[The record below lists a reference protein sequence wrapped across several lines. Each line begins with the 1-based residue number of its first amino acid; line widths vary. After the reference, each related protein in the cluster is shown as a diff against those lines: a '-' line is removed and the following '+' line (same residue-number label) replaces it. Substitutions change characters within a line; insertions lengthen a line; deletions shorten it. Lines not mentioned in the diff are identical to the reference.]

1 MSDGYNAAIN
11 NNIDRIGQMRGYKI
25 FSGSSCGEF
34 AAEVCRTLDVP
45 LSKAEIKRFSDGEIN
60 VQISESVRGRDVFII
75 QSTGAPSNDN
85 LMELLIMT
93 DALRRSS
100 ASSITAVVPY
110 FGYARQDRKAAPRVP
125 ITAKLVADMFETAGI
140 DRVVTID
147 LHAGQIQ
154 GFFDIPVDNLYGSI
168 IFQEY
173 VRSKNLPNPV
183 IASPDIGGVAR
194 ARYFAEKLGLEM
206 VIVDKR
212 REKANESEVMNII
225 GDVVGKDII
234 MIDDMVDTAG
244 TMVKAAA
251 ALKKNG
257 ATSVMACATHGVL
270 SGKAYDNINNG
281 QLDELVVSNTLELNF
296 KSDKIK
302 VLSVA
307 PLFAEVI
314 RRVYHNE
321 SVNSLFS

>member
-1 MSDGYNAAIN
+1 
-11 NNIDRIGQMRGYKI
+11 MRGYKI
-25 FSGSSCGEF
+25 FAGSSSVEF
-34 AAEVCRTLDVP
+34 AKEVCQSLDVP
-45 LSKAEIKRFSDGEIN
+45 LSKAEVKRFSDGEIS
-60 VQISESVRGRDVFII
+60 VQISESVRGRDVFIV

-125 ITAKLVADMFETAGI
+125 ITARLVADMYESAGI

-173 VRSKNLPNPV
+173 IQSKELKNPI

-212 REKANESEVMNII
+212 REKANEAEVMNII
-225 GDVVGKDII
+225 GDVKGKDVI

-244 TMVKAAA
+244 TMVKGAA
-251 ALKKNG
+251 ALKANG

-270 SGKAYDNINNG
+270 SGKAYENLKSDA
-281 QLDELVVSNTLELNF
+281 LDELVISNSLVTQPM
-296 KSDKIK
+296 DKIK
-302 VLSVA
+302 VLTVA
-307 PLFAEVI
+307 PLFGEVI

>member
-1 MSDGYNAAIN
+1 
-11 NNIDRIGQMRGYKI
+11 MRGYKI
-25 FSGSSCGEF
+25 FAGSSSIEF
-34 AAEVCRTLDVP
+34 AQEVCKTLDVP
-45 LSKAEIKRFSDGEIN
+45 LAKADVKRFSDGEIS
-60 VQISESVRGRDVFII
+60 VQIAESVRGRDVFIV

-110 FGYARQDRKAAPRVP
+110 YGYARQDRKAAPRVP
-125 ITAKLVADMFETAGI
+125 ITAKLVADLYETAGI

-154 GFFDIPVDNLYGSI
+154 GFFNIPVDNLYGSI
-168 IFQEY
+168 VFKEY
-173 VRSKNLPNPV
+173 VQSKKLPNPIV
-183 IASPDIGGVAR
+183 ASPDIGGVTR
-194 ARYFAEKLGLEM
+194 ARYFAELLGLEM

-225 GDVVGKDII
+225 GNVEGKDVII
-234 MIDDMVDTAG
+234 VDDMVDTAG

-251 ALKKNG
+251 ALKAQG
-257 ATSVMACATHGVL
+257 ATSVMAIATHGVL
-270 SGKAYDNINNG
+270 SGKAYTNLDNDS
-281 QLDELVVSNTLELNF
+281 LDELCISNTLVT
-296 KSDKIK
+296 KPHDSIT

-321 SVNSLFS
+321 SVNSLFA

>member
-1 MSDGYNAAIN
+1 
-11 NNIDRIGQMRGYKI
+11 MRGYKI
-25 FSGSSCGEF
+25 FAGSSSVEF
-34 AAEVCRTLDVP
+34 AKEVCQSLDVP
-45 LSKAEIKRFSDGEIN
+45 LSKAEIKRFSDGEIS
-60 VQISESVRGRDVFII
+60 VQIAESVRGRDVFIV

-125 ITAKLVADMFETAGI
+125 ITARLVADMYEKAGI
-140 DRVVTID
+140 DRVITID

-173 VRSKNLPNPV
+173 IESKNFKNPV

-212 REKANESEVMNII
+212 REKANEAEVMNII
-225 GDVVGKDII
+225 GDVKGKDVI

-244 TMVKAAA
+244 TMVKGAA
-251 ALKKNG
+251 ALKANG

-270 SGKAYDNINNG
+270 SGKAYANLENDA
-281 QLDELVVSNTLELNF
+281 LDELCISNSLVT
-296 KSDKIK
+296 KPMDKIK
-302 VLSVA
+302 VLTVA
-307 PLFAEVI
+307 PLFGEVI

>member
-1 MSDGYNAAIN
+1 
-11 NNIDRIGQMRGYKI
+11 MRGYKV
-25 FSGSSCGEF
+25 FAGSASEEF
-34 AAEVCRTLDVP
+34 AKEICQVLDVP
-45 LSKAEIKRFSDGEIN
+45 LGQADIKKFSDGEIS
-60 VQISESVRGRDVFII
+60 VQIAESVRGRDVFIV

-125 ITAKLVADMFETAGI
+125 ITARLVADMFESAGI
-140 DRVVTID
+140 DRVITID

-154 GFFDIPVDNLYGSI
+154 GFFDIPVDNLYGSVTFENYI
-168 IFQEY
+168 K
-173 VRSKNLPNPV
+173 SKNLKNPI

-194 ARYFAEKLGLEM
+194 ARYFANRLGLDM

-225 GDVVGKDII
+225 GSVEGYDVI

-244 TMVKAAA
+244 TMVKAAT
-251 ALKKNG
+251 ALKNKG

-270 SGKAYDNINNG
+270 SGKAYENLDKG
-281 QLDELVVSNTLELNF
+281 ELDELIITNTLNTQPHENI
-296 KSDKIK
+296 KI
-302 VLSVA
+302 LSVA

>member
-1 MSDGYNAAIN
+1 
-11 NNIDRIGQMRGYKI
+11 MRGYKI
-25 FSGSSCGEF
+25 FAGTASQEF
-34 AAEVCRTLDVP
+34 AKEVCRHLDVP
-45 LSKAEIKRFSDGEIN
+45 VARADIKRFSDGEISIQ
-60 VQISESVRGRDVFII
+60 VSESVRGRDVFII

-100 ASSITAVVPY
+100 ASSITAVIPY

-125 ITAKLVADMFETAGI
+125 ITARLVADMYEKAGI
-140 DRVVTID
+140 DRLITID

-154 GFFDIPVDNLYGSI
+154 GFFDIPVDNLYGAI
-168 IFQEY
+168 VFQDY
-173 VRSKNLPNPV
+173 IQRKNLANPV

-194 ARYFAEKLGLEM
+194 ARYFAKNLGLDM

-225 GDVVGKDII
+225 GDVSGKDVI

-244 TMVKAAA
+244 TMVKAAT
-251 ALKKNG
+251 ALKEKG
-257 ATSVMACATHGVL
+257 AASVMACATHAVL
-270 SGKAYDNINNG
+270 SGKAYDNIEG
-281 QLDELVVSNTLELNF
+281 GELDELVVTNTLVSKESN
-296 KSDKIK
+296 KIK
-302 VLSVA
+302 VLTVA
-307 PLFAEVI
+307 PLFSEVI

-321 SVNSLFS
+321 SVNSLFA

>member
-1 MSDGYNAAIN
+1 
-11 NNIDRIGQMRGYKI
+11 MRGYKI
-25 FSGSSCGEF
+25 FAGSASKAF
-34 AAEVCRTLDVP
+34 AQEVCKSLDVP
-45 LSKAEIKRFSDGEIN
+45 LSKADVKRFSDGEIS
-60 VQISESVRGRDVFII
+60 VQIAESVRGRDVFII

-125 ITAKLVADMFETAGI
+125 ITAKLVADMYETAGI

-173 VRSKNLPNPV
+173 VQSKNLPNPI

-194 ARYFAEKLGLEM
+194 ARYFAKKMGLEM

-225 GDVVGKDII
+225 GDVTGKDVI

-251 ALKKNG
+251 ALKAKG
-257 ATSVMACATHGVL
+257 ATSVMACATHPVL

-281 QLDELVVSNTLELNF
+281 ELDELVVTNSLEL
-296 KSDKIK
+296 KGESKKIK
-302 VLSVA
+302 VLTVA

>member
-1 MSDGYNAAIN
+1 
-11 NNIDRIGQMRGYKI
+11 MRGYKI
-25 FSGSSCGEF
+25 FGGSASVEF
-34 AAEVCRTLDVP
+34 AQEVCQILDVP
-45 LSKAEIKRFSDGEIN
+45 LARADVKRFSDGEISI
-60 VQISESVRGRDVFII
+60 QISESVRGRDVFII

-110 FGYARQDRKAAPRVP
+110 YGYARQDRKAAPRVP
-125 ITAKLVADMFETAGI
+125 ITARLVADMYEAAGI

-154 GFFDIPVDNLYGSI
+154 GFFNIPVDNLYGSVTFENYI
-168 IFQEY
+168 
-173 VRSKNLPNPV
+173 RSKNLKNPI

-194 ARYFAEKLGLEM
+194 ARYFASRMGLEM

-225 GDVVGKDII
+225 GNVEGKDVI

-244 TMVKAAA
+244 TMVKAATV
-251 ALKKNG
+251 LKNKG
-257 ATSVMACATHGVL
+257 AVSVMACATHAVL
-270 SGKAYDNINNG
+270 SGKAYQNIENG
-281 QLDELVVSNTLELNF
+281 ELDELIVTNTLES
-296 KSDKIK
+296 KPHDKIV
-302 VLSVA
+302 VLTVA

>member
-1 MSDGYNAAIN
+1 
-11 NNIDRIGQMRGYKI
+11 MRGYKI
-25 FSGSSCGEF
+25 FAGTASTEF
-34 AAEVCRTLDVP
+34 AKEVCNILDVP
-45 LSKAEIKRFSDGEIN
+45 VAKADIKRFSDGEIS

-100 ASSITAVVPY
+100 ASSITAVIPY

-125 ITAKLVADMFETAGI
+125 ITAKLVADMIETAGV
-140 DRVVTID
+140 DRVVTMD

-168 IFQEY
+168 AFENYIK
-173 VRSKNLPNPV
+173 SKNLKNPI

-194 ARYFAEKLGLEM
+194 ARYFAARLGLEM

-212 REKANESEVMNII
+212 REKANVAEVMNII
-225 GDVVGKDII
+225 GDVEGKDVI

-244 TMVKAAA
+244 TMVKAAT
-251 ALKKNG
+251 ALKNKG
-257 ATSVMACATHGVL
+257 ASSVMACATHPVL
-270 SGKAYDNINNG
+270 SGKAYENIENG
-281 QLDELVVSNTLELNF
+281 ELDELIVTNTLVSQPSE
-296 KSDKIK
+296 KIS

>member
-1 MSDGYNAAIN
+1 
-11 NNIDRIGQMRGYKI
+11 MRGYKI
-25 FSGSSCGEF
+25 FAGTASEEF
-34 AAEVCRTLDVP
+34 AKEICDILDVP
-45 LSKAEIKRFSDGEIN
+45 VAKADIKRFSDGEIS
-60 VQISESVRGRDVFII
+60 VQISESVRGRDVFIV

-100 ASSITAVVPY
+100 ASSITAVIPY

-125 ITAKLVADMFETAGI
+125 ITAKLVADMIETAGV
-140 DRVVTID
+140 DRVVTMD

-168 IFQEY
+168 AFENYIK
-173 VRSKNLPNPV
+173 SKNLKNPI

-194 ARYFAEKLGLEM
+194 ARYFAARLGLDM

-212 REKANESEVMNII
+212 REKANVAEVMNII
-225 GDVVGKDII
+225 GDVEGKDVI

-244 TMVKAAA
+244 TMVKAAT
-251 ALKKNG
+251 ALKNKG
-257 ATSVMACATHGVL
+257 ATSVMACATHPVL
-270 SGKAYDNINNG
+270 SGKAYENIENG
-281 QLDELVVSNTLELNF
+281 ELDELIVTNTLVSKEHE
-296 KSDKIK
+296 KVS

-321 SVNSLFS
+321 SVNSLFA

>member
-1 MSDGYNAAIN
+1 
-11 NNIDRIGQMRGYKI
+11 MRGYKI
-25 FSGSSCGEF
+25 FAGSSSVEF
-34 AAEVCRTLDVP
+34 AKEICKSLDVP
-45 LSKAEIKRFSDGEIN
+45 LSKAEVKRFSDGEIS
-60 VQISESVRGRDVFII
+60 VQISESVRGRDVFIV

-125 ITAKLVADMFETAGI
+125 ITARLVADMYETAGI

-154 GFFDIPVDNLYGSI
+154 GFFNIPVDNLYGSI

-173 VRSKNLPNPV
+173 IESKNFKNPI

-212 REKANESEVMNII
+212 REKANEAEVMNII
-225 GDVVGKDII
+225 GDVKGKDVI

-244 TMVKAAA
+244 TMVKGAT
-251 ALKKNG
+251 ALKANG

-270 SGKAYDNINNG
+270 SGKAYENLKKDG
-281 QLDELVVSNTLELNF
+281 LDELVISNSLVTQPME
-296 KSDKIK
+296 KIK

-307 PLFAEVI
+307 PLFGEVI

>member
-1 MSDGYNAAIN
+1 
-11 NNIDRIGQMRGYKI
+11 MRGYKI
-25 FSGSSCGEF
+25 FSGTSSVDF
-34 AAEVCRTLDVP
+34 AKEVCQSLDVP
-45 LSKAEIKRFSDGEIN
+45 LSKAEIKRFSDGEIS

-125 ITAKLVADMFETAGI
+125 ITARLVADMYETAGI

-154 GFFDIPVDNLYGSI
+154 GFFGIPVDNLYGSI

-173 VRSKNLPNPV
+173 VESKNLKNPV

-212 REKANESEVMNII
+212 REKANEAEVMNII
-225 GDVVGKDII
+225 GDVEGKDVI

-244 TMVKAAA
+244 TMVKGAA
-251 ALKKNG
+251 ALKANG

-270 SGKAYDNINNG
+270 SGKAYEYLKNEA
-281 QLDELVVSNTLELNF
+281 LDELCISNSLVT
-296 KSDKIK
+296 KPMDKIK

>member
-1 MSDGYNAAIN
+1 
-11 NNIDRIGQMRGYKI
+11 MRGYKI
-25 FSGSSCGEF
+25 FSGTAHLEF
-34 AAEVCRTLDVP
+34 AKEITKYLDVP
-45 LSKAEIKRFSDGEIN
+45 LSKATVSRFSDGEIN
-60 VQISESVRGRDVFII
+60 IQISESVRGRDVFIV
-75 QSTGAPSNDN
+75 QPTGSPANDN

-100 ASSITAVVPY
+100 ANTLTAVIPY

-125 ITAKLVADMFETAGI
+125 ITAKLVANLIEKAGI
-140 DRVVTID
+140 TRVITID

-154 GFFDIPVDNLYGSI
+154 GFFDIPVDNLYGAI
-168 IFQEY
+168 IFMEY
-173 VRSKNLPNPV
+173 VKSKNFKNPI

-194 ARYFAEKLGLEM
+194 ARYFASRLGLEM

-225 GDVVGKDII
+225 GDVKGKDVILV
-234 MIDDMVDTAG
+234 DDMIDTAG
-244 TMVKAAA
+244 TIVKAAA
-251 ALKKNG
+251 ALKANG
-257 ATSVMACATHGVL
+257 ANSVMACCTHPVL
-270 SGKAYDNINNG
+270 SGPAYERIENG
-281 QLDELVVSNTLELNF
+281 ELDELVVSNSLPLK
-296 KSDKIK
+296 KSIDKIK

-321 SVNSLFS
+321 SVNSLFI